1 MPFMCNTYIDEVI
14 FKIFKYFYIRIV
26 NAEKISLQICHLTIK
41 DGITLNSFVLNE
53 FGTIFFIQYFYSF

>member
-14 FKIFKYFYIRIV
+14 LILYIRIV
-26 NAEKISLQICHLTIK
+26 NAEEISLQICHLRIK

-53 FGTIFFIQYFYSF
+53 FSTIFFIQYLYSF